1 MYIIHNYVMIQY
13 INKLY
18 IIIQY
23 IINKVFIKTE
33 YKVRFMF
40 IVGIIF
46 IANTTIYIVCCILR
60 I

>member
-1 MYIIHNYVMIQY
+1 MIQY